1 MLTISLAACLV
12 ALYQPSSAA
21 SERLFSFL
29 ERLFDDQQESALEDL
44 REVTV
49 MLQFNERDPSTVRP
63 RMRLTLKDM
72 PLGGSHTRCLCE

>member
-1 MLTISLAACLV
+1 M
-12 ALYQPSSAA
+12 YQPSSAA

-72 PLGGSHTRCLCE
+72 PLGGSHTIARCLCE